1 MKQTNNPEN
10 IHQPVGP
17 YVHQVINTGES
28 LKWLTLS
35 GQIGMTVDQEIP
47 EKAAEQFALALQNIE
62 KNLAKAQMTIDD
74 MVKLTIYLVEPIE
87 LEIRAKLLND
97 FLKESEVAMTLLYVA
112 GLANPE
118 LKVEIDAVACH

>member
-35 GQIGMTVDQEIP
+35 GQIGMTIDKEIP
-47 EKAAEQFALALQNIE
+47 EKVAEQFALALQNIE
-62 KNLAKAQMTIDD
+62 KNIVNAQMAIDNI
-74 MVKLTIYLVEPIE
+74 VKLTVYLVEPIE

-97 FLKESEVAMTLLYVA
+97 FLKESEVAMTLLYVK
-112 GLANPE
+112 GLANPK
-118 LKVEIDAVACH
+118 LKVEIDVVACQ